1 MMTYLLCF
9 LVIFGSHFLLCC
21 TKPVGEWHTSSGED
35 TSKYNPIVMRVNEA
49 LLPKLG
55 HEAF

>member
-1 MMTYLLCF
+1 MTYLLCF
-9 LVIFGSHFLLCC
+9 LVIFASHFLLCR
-21 TKPVGEWHTSSGED
+21 TKPVGEWHTFSGED

-49 LLPKLG
+49 LLPKPG